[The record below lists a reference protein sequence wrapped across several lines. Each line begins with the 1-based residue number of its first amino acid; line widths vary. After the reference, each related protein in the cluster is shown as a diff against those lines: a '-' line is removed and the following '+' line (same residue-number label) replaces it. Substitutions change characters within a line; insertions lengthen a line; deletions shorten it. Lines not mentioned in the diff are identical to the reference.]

1 MGISYTEEQKAVIEA
16 EGCDLLVSAAAGS
29 GKTAVLTERIVRM
42 VSDKSRGIDIDRLLI
57 VTFTNAAAAEMR
69 ERIGAALEQRLLADT
84 ENTHLQR
91 QMTLLHNAQITT
103 IDSFCLFVL
112 RNNFNDI
119 GLDPGFRIA
128 EEGELRLLRGGVMEE
143 LIEARFE
150 AGDEAFLNCLESLNQ
165 SGDERTLAEQIERLY
180 DFSRSYPFPERWLEE
195 ARDGY
200 APADGVSAQQTGW
213 ACFAR
218 DDMEKLISA
227 CVQETERALRICQ
240 SADGPYMYAPVLE
253 KEKERFEQ
261 CAGLDTLAQYGE
273 ALAEIAF
280 ARLPSKRDESVSAQK
295 REQVKGIRAQIKEAL
310 EKAKKRYFFESQET
324 MIRDM
329 QESGALAGTL
339 AELTLE
345 FGRRFA
351 EKKREK
357 NILDFA
363 DLEHFAL
370 RILLKE
376 TPEGQYEPSGAAAE
390 YRAYFQEIMIDEYQD
405 SNLVQEYIL
414 KSISKEA
421 QGWRQPVYGGGRQ
434 AEHLPV
440 PSGEA
445 GALYG
450 KI

>member
-1 MGISYTEEQKAVIEA
+1 
-16 EGCDLLVSAAAGS
+16 
-29 GKTAVLTERIVRM
+29 
-42 VSDKSRGIDIDRLLI
+42 
-57 VTFTNAAAAEMR
+57 
-69 ERIGAALEQRLLADT
+69 
-84 ENTHLQR
+84 
-91 QMTLLHNAQITT
+91 
-103 IDSFCLFVL
+103 
-112 RNNFNDI
+112 
-119 GLDPGFRIA
+119 
-128 EEGELRLLRGGVMEE
+128 
-143 LIEARFE
+143 
-150 AGDEAFLNCLESLNQ
+150 
-165 SGDERTLAEQIERLY
+165 
-180 DFSRSYPFPERWLEE
+180 
-195 ARDGY
+195 
-200 APADGVSAQQTGW
+200 
-213 ACFAR
+213 
-218 DDMEKLISA
+218 MEKLLSA

-261 CAGLDTLAQYGE
+261 CAGLDTLAQYGA

-390 YRAYFQEIMIDEYQD
+390 RPRGRTKKTDAPHGASPLTSAPPPSPCRRGHPRTAGF
-405 SNLVQEYIL
+405 
-414 KSISKEA
+414 
-421 QGWRQPVYGGGRQ
+421 WRSGR
-434 AEHLPV
+434 
-440 PSGEA
+440 G
-445 GALYG
+445 
-450 KI
+450 